1 MNPIFTF
8 VKKNARLQ
16 SVVWNGKDQ
25 NQHHGG
31 DRDPAPEYPH
41 GDLQTL
47 HRIPVKDLRRV
58 VSGPRSKLAEGNTKE
73 LGESKSIQ
81 QYSKRAAKWDLEEK
95 SISNYNNFED

>member
-25 NQHHGG
+25 NQHHDG
-31 DRDPAPEYPH
+31 DLDPAPEHPH

-47 HRIPVKDLRRV
+47 HRVRVKDLSRV
-58 VSGPRSKLAEGNTKE
+58 VSGSRSKLAEGNTKE

-81 QYSKRAAKWDLEEK
+81 QYSKRAAKWDLEEQ
-95 SISNYNNFED
+95 SISN